1 MNMSEQS
8 RPPIGRRRDARL
20 RLDIPAQLITLDGQL
35 TASLADLSQ
44 SGAHIRASSRTIHRG
59 DAVLY
64 WMGFEAFGRIVW
76 STDTEAGL
84 EFDELLAPAVLLQ
97 TRMQVDCGRIPS
109 LEQMAY
115 EGARSWYTGY
125 R

>member
-1 MNMSEQS
+1 M
-8 RPPIGRRRDARL
+8 PPIGRRRDARL
-20 RLDIPAQLITLDGQL
+20 RLDIPAQLITLGGQL

-44 SGAHIRASSRTIHRG
+44 SGAHVCTSGRIEHRG

-76 STDTEAGL
+76 STDSEAGM

-109 LEQMAY
+109 LEQLAY